1 LQYFW
6 EFWEIEEAER
16 EKASIFPSAAALLMP
31 LYRYYIS
38 ASPGDASPADSG
50 LSAIEADSPA
60 NAVALLRDEGRLP
73 ANWKLL
79 WIHFLV
85 WVDQE
90 GQQRGFESVRLS
102 TFADN

>member
-1 LQYFW
+1 
-6 EFWEIEEAER
+6 
-16 EKASIFPSAAALLMP
+16 MP

-38 ASPGDASPADSG
+38 ASPGDPSPADSG

-60 NAVALLRDEGRLP
+60 DAVAILRKESRLP
-73 ANWKLL
+73 ANWQSL

-90 GQQRGFESVRLS
+90 GQQRGFESMRLS
-102 TFADN
+102 SLADD

>member
-1 LQYFW
+1 
-6 EFWEIEEAER
+6 
-16 EKASIFPSAAALLMP
+16 MP

-38 ASPGDASPADSG
+38 ASPGDPSPADSG

-60 NAVALLRDEGRLP
+60 DAVALLREEDRLP
-73 ANWKLL
+73 ANWKSL

-90 GQQRGFESVRLS
+90 GQQRGFESMPLS
-102 TFADN
+102 KFAGK